1 MNGSKLP
8 MSIIIVG
15 VGDSDFSSMEELDGD
30 GGRLKFKSQVN
41 RKGGE
46 GGGAGQA

>member
-30 GGRLKFKSQVN
+30 GGRLRCQSQVN
-41 RKGGE
+41 RKGGR
-46 GGGAGQA
+46 GQLKC